1 MQKLIETLKSFGI
14 EIPAD
19 KQADVKK
26 ALSEHYKNAAEHNK
40 AISKLEADRDAWK
53 EKAESAE
60 ETLKGFEG
68 IDPAQVQSQLA
79 EYKKK
84 AEDAEKDRDAKLY
97 ERDFADALKTELEG
111 VKFTSEAAKKS
122 VMADIK
128 EAGLK
133 MKDGK
138 ILGLNDL
145 ISQMKEKDASAF
157 VDEKQEQ
164 LEAERAKPF
173 TGPLNQNTGGQ
184 KMTKSDILNIK
195 DAGQR
200 QSAIAQNLGLFGKG
214 E

>member
-26 ALSEHYKNAAEHNK
+26 ALSEHYKNTAEHNK

-97 ERDFADALKTELEG
+97 ERDFADALKAELEG

-128 EAGLK
+128 AAGLK
-133 MKDGK
+133 LKDGK

-164 LEAERAKPF
+164 LEAGRAKPF
-173 TGPLNQNTGGQ
+173 TGPLKGAAQPTTSE
-184 KMTKSDILNIK
+184 KWKSMSLDERMKLK
-195 DAGQR
+195 ASDPAAYER
-200 QSAIAQNLGLFGKG
+200 MRKG

>member
-26 ALSEHYKNAAEHNK
+26 ALSEHYKNTAEHNK

-68 IDPAQVQSQLA
+68 IDPAQVQTELA
-79 EYKKK
+79 TWKKK

-97 ERDFADALKTELEG
+97 ERDFEDALKKELES
-111 VKFTSEAAKKS
+111 VKFTSDAAKQYSMDYIKKS
-122 VMADIK
+122 
-128 EAGLK
+128 GLK
-133 MKDGK
+133 LKDGK

-157 VDEKQEQ
+157 VDEKQEE
-164 LEAERAKPF
+164 LEAGRAKPF
-173 TGPLNQNTGGQ
+173 TQPLNQNVGGGK
-184 KMTKSDILNIK
+184 KMTRAEIEGIK
-195 DAGQR
+195 DRSER
-200 QSAIAQNLGLFGKG
+200 QKAIAENISLFQ
-214 E
+214 

>member
-26 ALSEHYKNAAEHNK
+26 ALSEHYKNTAEHNK

-68 IDPAQVQSQLA
+68 IDPEQVQTELA
-79 EYKKK
+79 TWKKK
-84 AEDAEKDRDAKLY
+84 AEDAEKDRDEKLY
-97 ERDFADALKTELEG
+97 ERDFADALKAELEG

-133 MKDGK
+133 LKDGK

-164 LEAERAKPF
+164 LEAGRAKPF

>member
-26 ALSEHYKNAAEHNK
+26 ALSEHYKNTAEHNK
-40 AISKLEADRDAWK
+40 AISKLEADRDSWK
-53 EKAESAE
+53 EKAENAE

-68 IDPAQVQSQLA
+68 IDPAQVQTELA
-79 EYKKK
+79 TWKKK

-97 ERDFADALKTELEG
+97 ERDFADALKAELEG

-133 MKDGK
+133 LKDGK

-157 VDEKQEQ
+157 VDEKQEE
-164 LEAERAKPF
+164 LEAGRAKPF
-173 TGPLNQNTGGQ
+173 TGPLNPNGGGAK
-184 KMTKSDILNIK
+184 KMTREEILGMTNMTER
-195 DAGQR
+195 R
-200 QSAIAQNLGLFGKG
+200 QAIAENLSLFQ
-214 E
+214 

>member
-26 ALSEHYKNAAEHNK
+26 ALSEHYKNTAEHNK

-60 ETLKGFEG
+60 ETLKGFDG

-84 AEDAEKDRDAKLY
+84 AEDAEKDRDEKLY
-97 ERDFADALKTELEG
+97 ERDFADALKAELEG

-128 EAGLK
+128 AAGLK
-133 MKDGK
+133 LKDGK

-157 VDEKQEQ
+157 VDERQEQ
-164 LEAERAKPF
+164 LEAGRAKPF
-173 TGPLNQNTGGQ
+173 TGPLNSGGGTK
-184 KMTKSDILNIK
+184 KMTREEIFGIK
-195 DAGQR
+195 DRTER
-200 QSAIAQNLGLFGKG
+200 QKAIAENLSEFQ
-214 E
+214 

>member
-26 ALSEHYKNAAEHNK
+26 ALSEHYKNTAEHNK
-40 AISKLEADRDAWK
+40 AISKLEADRDTWK

-97 ERDFADALKTELEG
+97 ERDFADALKAELEG

-133 MKDGK
+133 LKDGK
-138 ILGLNDL
+138 ILGMNDL

-157 VDEKQEQ
+157 VDEKQEE
-164 LEAERAKPF
+164 LEAGRAKPF
-173 TGPLNQNTGGQ
+173 TGPLKGAAQPTTSE
-184 KMTKSDILNIK
+184 KWKSMSLDERMKLK
-195 DAGQR
+195 ASDPAAYER
-200 QSAIAQNLGLFGKG
+200 MRKG